1 MAIFRFFVAHFLLL
15 TGRLLGGKKKQGTLG
30 KNELGQFKEVGKDV
44 WEEGVGGGVGGRR
57 KRGRRGEVKGGK

>member
-44 WEEGVGGGVGGRR
+44 WEEGVGGGSGRKEE
-57 KRGRRGEVKGGK
+57 KREEG